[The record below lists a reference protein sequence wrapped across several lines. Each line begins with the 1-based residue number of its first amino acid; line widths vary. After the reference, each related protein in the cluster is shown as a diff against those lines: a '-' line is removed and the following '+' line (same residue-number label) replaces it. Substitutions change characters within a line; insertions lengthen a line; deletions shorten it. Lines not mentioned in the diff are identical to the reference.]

1 MESMTSLDQLDDTFQ
16 RNLKKVIE
24 VGFSPDLWNNIS
36 SFNQAFDKFLTILE
50 ESPLQYSVPY
60 NRIAK
65 VVFGLSTT
73 DGIESFKPAFY
84 QLMDKYYQKEDHDDR
99 VYNQLK
105 KTISHIE
112 LAIIQKTSL
121 LQTQRDQIKE
131 LGDGLTQL
139 NSSYKE
145 MQTKLDRDIKNSEDR
160 FNDRVDT
167 MYNSFISVLG
177 IFIAISFSLFG
188 AATLLKNIFTIA
200 TSEGFNVSAKVV
212 GTNISLAG
220 FSTILIYLLVI
231 GLVQG
236 ISTVTNK
243 AYFFSLK
250 KLFVV
255 MSVAL
260 GVVVIGYFYGHA
272 SPSWKHMGLVFA
284 FLSGYIILGLL
295 IYKKIPWTEEK
306 VDTQK

>member
-1 MESMTSLDQLDDTFQ
+1 MESMTSLDQLDDEFQ
-16 RNLKKVIE
+16 RNFKKVIE
-24 VGFSPDLWNNIS
+24 VGFSPDLLKNTS
-36 SFNQAFDKFLTILE
+36 SFNQAFENFLKILE
-50 ESPLQYSVPY
+50 GNPLQYGVPY

-65 VVFGLSTT
+65 VVFGLSST
-73 DGIESFKPAFY
+73 DGIEGFKPEFY
-84 QLMDKYYQKEDHDDR
+84 RLMDEYSQKEDHDDR

-105 KTISHIE
+105 KTIHHIE
-112 LAIIQKTSL
+112 LAIIQKDSL
-121 LQTQRDQIKE
+121 LQTQLDQIKE

-139 NSSYKE
+139 NSSYEE
-145 MQTKLDRDIKNSEDR
+145 MQTKLNRDIKNSEDR

-243 AYFFSLK
+243 SYFFSLK

-255 MSVAL
+255 ISVAL

-284 FLSGYIILGLL
+284 FLSGYVILGLL

>member
-1 MESMTSLDQLDDTFQ
+1 MESMTSLDRLDDEFE

-24 VGFSPDLWNNIS
+24 FGFRPDLLEDKS
-36 SFNQAFDKFLTILE
+36 SFNDAFKKFSEILE
-50 ESPLQYSVPY
+50 KQKRQHGVPY

-65 VVFGLSTT
+65 VVFGLSNT
-73 DGIESFKPAFY
+73 DGISVFKPEFY
-84 QLMDKYYQKEDHDDR
+84 TLMNEYYTKNHEDR

-105 KTISHIE
+105 KTINHIE
-112 LAIIQKTSL
+112 LAVIQKDSL
-121 LQTQRDQIKE
+121 LQTQLDHIKQ
-131 LGDGLTQL
+131 LNDGLKDL
-139 NSSYKE
+139 NSSYEE
-145 MQTKLDRDIKNSEDR
+145 MKTELKRDIQNSEYR
-160 FNDRVDT
+160 FDARVDT

-200 TSEGFNVSAKVV
+200 TSNGFDVSAKVV

-243 AYFFSLK
+243 NYFFSLR

-255 MSVAL
+255 IGVAG
-260 GVVVIGYFYGHA
+260 GVVLSGYAYGHTA
-272 SPSWKHMGLVFA
+272 PSWEHILMTSA
-284 FLSGYIILGLL
+284 FLSIYVILWSV
-295 IYKKIPWTEEK
+295 IYRRIPWIK
-306 VDTQK
+306 KKLIIRNK